1 MSAADLPEWALA
13 LPGFDPSRR
22 HWDIVCTG
30 GSDEGHV
37 ITLLGIAYE
46 RDEWP
51 LWHVAGPHIGTSQR
65 VDRDGAPNGKVHP
78 DLQVREAGSVPITCP
93 DCGRTQRYPLERWAI
108 SIFRLADREPGA
120 NGEPPYI
127 DVSRWR

>member
-30 GSDEGHV
+30 GGGGDGHM

-46 RDEWP
+46 WP
-51 LWHVAGPHIGTSQR
+51 TWHVAGPHIGTSER
-65 VDRDGAPNGKVHP
+65 VARDGTPNGEIHP
-78 DLQVREAGSVPITCP
+78 SFG
-93 DCGRTQRYPLERWAI
+93 CG
-108 SIFRLADREPGA
+108 
-120 NGEPPYI
+120 
-127 DVSRWR
+127 